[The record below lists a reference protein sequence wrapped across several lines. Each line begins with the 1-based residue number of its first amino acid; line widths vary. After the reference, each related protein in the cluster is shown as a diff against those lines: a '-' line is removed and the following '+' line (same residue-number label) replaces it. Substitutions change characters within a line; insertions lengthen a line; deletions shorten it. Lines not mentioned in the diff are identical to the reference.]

1 MEFKVTPT
9 PELLVAFLAS
19 MAGIAFVLLSR
30 NVAVKRIVLPIT
42 LVVFSV
48 MWLEVFRRATSSS
61 GIILALVGAG
71 LLVNAV
77 WVMRRLSYC
86 TACGRT
92 MQDQSPT
99 KASRCPGC
107 SAAV

>member
-1 MEFKVTPT
+1 MQFKVTPT

-19 MAGIAFVLLSR
+19 IAGIAFVLLSR
-30 NVAVKRIVLPIT
+30 NVGVKRVVLPIT
-42 LVVFSV
+42 LVVFSGV
-48 MWLEVFRRATSSS
+48 WFEVFRRATSSS

-71 LLVNAV
+71 LLANAV
-77 WVMRRLSYC
+77 WVMRRVSYC
-86 TACGRT
+86 TTCGRT
-92 MQDQSPT
+92 VQDQSAS

>member
-9 PELLVAFLAS
+9 PELLMAFLVS
-19 MAGIAFVLLSR
+19 FAGIAFLILSR
-30 NVAVKRIVLPIT
+30 NVGVKRVVLPIT
-42 LVVFSV
+42 LVVFSGV
-48 MWLEVFRRATSSS
+48 WFEVFRRATSSS

-71 LLVNAV
+71 LLANAF
-77 WVMRRLSYC
+77 WVMRRLAYC

-92 MQDQSPT
+92 MQDQSGS
-99 KASRCPGC
+99 KALRCPRC

>member
-30 NVAVKRIVLPIT
+30 NVAVKRVVLPIT

-48 MWLEVFRRATSSS
+48 MWFEVFRRATSTS
-61 GIILALVGAG
+61 GTILALVGAG
-71 LLVNAV
+71 LLANAL
-77 WVMRRLSYC
+77 WVMRRVSYC
-86 TACGRT
+86 AACGRT
-92 MQDQSPT
+92 MQDQPAT